1 MIKRITYQLYL
12 LQLENYNL
20 KRYFKLLSKALF
32 SVKKEPRQKLVWT
45 LKMITLANL
54 AFLLIAPAS
63 FFYAISIGIENDLL
77 SILLFLV
84 FLSLC
89 VFFYPI
95 FLIIAALILRLPE
108 TVVKKRIVA
117 QATERM
123 KKFPN
128 LKVIGIA
135 GSYGKTTMKDAIS
148 AVLGEKYGV
157 LKTPENINTPLG
169 IAELIQTK
177 LNDSAEI
184 FIVEMGEYERGDIEE
199 ICKMVRP
206 EIGIIT
212 GINEAHLER
221 MGSLENTIKT
231 IFELAENISEN
242 GKIFLNADDKLIV
255 KNYKRF
261 SIPAPYFLIRANKKI
276 REHYVNAEAKK
287 PEFYSAIGNDLCK
300 YRIKKMNFNKNGSG
314 YDFEVI
320 DKASEE
326 SLGEFHISLLG
337 EYAIG
342 VAIAGIIVGQTFDM
356 DISDIKAGIWKIKSA
371 KHRLELVP
379 TANGVT
385 VIDDSYNGNP
395 AGALAAMDALSKF
408 EGHRKIYVTPGLVEM
423 GPAAEQV
430 HTEIGKRLGRIADIA
445 ILIKNSVTGY
455 IMKGLESSGFN
466 MKNAIVFDSAVE
478 AHSKLAE
485 ILKPGDVVVFQNDW
499 PDNYF

>member
-1 MIKRITYQLYL
+1 MIKRIIYQLYL
-12 LQLENYNL
+12 FQLENYNL
-20 KRYFKLLSKALF
+20 KRYFRLLPKALF
-32 SVKKEPRQKLVWT
+32 STKRELRQKLVWT
-45 LKMITLANL
+45 PKLLVLTNL

-63 FFYAISIGIENDLL
+63 FFYVTLFSIQNNAL
-77 SILLFLV
+77 SIFLFLF

-89 VFFYPI
+89 VFFYPV

-117 QATERM
+117 RATGKM

-135 GSYGKTTMKDAIS
+135 GSYGKTTMKEAIN
-148 AVLGEKYGV
+148 AVLSEKYRV

-177 LNDSAEI
+177 LDDSIEV

-206 EIGIIT
+206 KIGIIT

-221 MGSLENTIKT
+221 MGSIENTIKT
-231 IFELAENISEN
+231 IFELAENISDG
-242 GKIFLNADDKLIV
+242 GKVFLNADDELIV

-261 SIPAPYFLIRANKKI
+261 SISTPYFLIRANKKI
-276 REHYVNAEAKK
+276 GEHHVKARV
-287 PEFYSAIGNDLCK
+287 PEFYSASGNDLCK
-300 YRIKKMNFNKNGSG
+300 YKIERINFNEKGSG
-314 YDFEVI
+314 YDFEVVAE
-320 DKASEE
+320 ASGE
-326 SLGEFHISLLG
+326 SFGEFHIFLFG

-342 VAIAGIIVGQTFDM
+342 VAVAGIIVGQSFDM
-356 DISDIKAGIWKIKSA
+356 DMADIKAGIWKIKSP

-379 TANGVT
+379 TTNGVT

-395 AGALAAMDALSKF
+395 AGALAAMEVLSKF
-408 EGHRKIYVTPGLVEM
+408 KGRRKIYVTPGLVEM
-423 GPAAEQV
+423 GPAAERV
-430 HTEIGKRLGRIADIA
+430 HVELGRKLGKIADIA

-455 IMKGLESSGFN
+455 IMKGLESSGFD
-466 MKNAIVFDSAVE
+466 MKNAIVFDSAVK
-478 AHSKLAE
+478 AHAKLAE
-485 ILKPGDVVVFQNDW
+485 ILKPGDVVLFQNDW
-499 PDNYF
+499 PDNYY

>member
-45 LKMITLANL
+45 PKMIALANL

-63 FFYAISIGIENDLL
+63 FFYAISVGIENDLL
-77 SILLFLV
+77 SILLFLL

-89 VFFYPI
+89 VFLYPI
-95 FLIIAALILRLPE
+95 FLIIAVLILRLPE
-108 TVVKKRIVA
+108 TVVKKRIMA
-117 QATERM
+117 HATEKM
-123 KKFPN
+123 KRFSN

-135 GSYGKTTMKDAIS
+135 GSYGKTTMKEAIS
-148 AVLGEKYGV
+148 AVLGEKYRV

-177 LNDSAEI
+177 LDDSAEI

-242 GKIFLNADDKLIV
+242 GKIFLNADDELIV
-255 KNYKRF
+255 KNYK
-261 SIPAPYFLIRANKKI
+261 L
-276 REHYVNAEAKK
+276 YVGTKRTD
-287 PEFYSAIGNDLCK
+287 FYTALTSDLCK
-300 YRIKKMNFNKNGSG
+300 YKIERINFSDNGSG
-314 YDFEVI
+314 YDFEVVA
-320 DKASEE
+320 KAGGE
-326 SLGEFHISLLG
+326 SLDEFHISLLG

-342 VAIAGIIVGQTFDM
+342 ITIAGIIVGQTLRM
-356 DISDIKAGIWKIKSA
+356 DIADIKAGIWKIKPA

-379 TANGVT
+379 TTNGVT

-395 AGALAAMDALSKF
+395 AGALAAMDVLSKF

-423 GPAAEQV
+423 GPAAERV
-430 HTEIGKRLGRIADIA
+430 HTEIGKRLGRIADIT

-455 IMKGLESSGFN
+455 IMKGLESSGFD
-466 MKNAIVFDSAVE
+466 MKNAIVFESAVE
-478 AHSKLAE
+478 AHAGLAD
-485 ILKPGDVVVFQNDW
+485 ILKSGDVVIFQNDW